1 MLFALLVPTGYLHH
15 TTSQSL
21 AFSLQMT
28 ACGMIKNNY
37 QTNHKQ
43 LVPLM
48 RRNFISQPWYK

>member
-28 ACGMIKNNY
+28 ACDMIKNNY

-48 RRNFISQPWYK
+48 RRNFISQPW